1 MELQQD
7 IKGRVII
14 SNQTLVLQKIGRNH
28 SGSYRCYASNREG
41 KGVSG
46 PPINLTVRYAPIC
59 RPDQTFVYGVVS
71 NETVRVSCAVD
82 SLPHTGLTF
91 TWSLN
96 NTRESLDLQQSAGAD
111 GGPMS
116 VLEYTPRTEM
126 DYGTL
131 LCWARNSVGLQAV
144 PCTYQLVPAGP
155 PDPVIGCR
163 VTNQSWAS
171 LLQLDCQPGFDGGLK
186 QVRAVMSVVLISYSI
201 CKSSSSGEKK
211 NLCCRHRAWAPTAA
225 ISFDGFWKTG
235 SLILPSSLNGYTKLE
250 TPFP

>member
-111 GGPMS
+111 GGPLS

-131 LCWARNSVGLQAV
+131 LCRARNAVGLQAV
-144 PCTYQLVPAGP
+144 PCAYQLVPAGP

-163 VTNQSWAS
+163 VANQSFAS
-171 LLQLDCQPGFDGGLK
+171 LQLDCQPGFDGGLK
-186 QVRAVMSVVLISYSI
+186 QVLLM
-201 CKSSSSGEKK
+201 
-211 NLCCRHRAWAPTAA
+211 
-225 ISFDGFWKTG
+225 
-235 SLILPSSLNGYTKLE
+235 
-250 TPFP
+250 